1 MMAVAMTIEEAYDRY
16 ASQLY
21 HHALAL
27 TRRSADAEDAVQ
39 TAFVKVA
46 TRLRAR
52 AAIENMESY
61 LHTAVR
67 GEALRI
73 IGRRGR
79 REPETRLVA
88 PVNGASLEDAEA
100 VGAALA
106 ALPPE
111 QREVVVLH
119 VYEGMTFR
127 RIGEVLG
134 IPLDTAASRYR
145 YAKDK
150 LKELLGGD

>member
-1 MMAVAMTIEEAYDRY
+1 MMAAAMTLEEAYDRY
-16 ASQLY
+16 ASRLY

-27 TRRSADAEDAVQ
+27 TRRGADAEDAVQ
-39 TAFVKVA
+39 AAFVKVA
-46 TRLRAR
+46 SRLRAR
-52 AAIENMESY
+52 AAIEDMETY
-61 LHTAVR
+61 LHAAVR

-73 IGRRGR
+73 VGRRG
-79 REPETRLVA
+79 PSNPGTPLVA

-100 VGAALA
+100 VAAALA

-119 VYEGMTFR
+119 VYEEMTFR

-145 YAKDK
+145 YAREK
-150 LKELLGGD
+150 LKELLGED